1 MLMED
6 TIKEFTNIKG
16 LGEAKAKALADAG
29 FKSVDELANASIEDL
44 TAVEGVGAAL
54 AEKIKAGASEVS
66 SETVEVSEEPV
77 EEPTE
82 EPAAPKATKA
92 VEVGELAMD
101 DESKRLFKVRKVL
114 KAKKPHFNRT
124 DAHKYKRLD
133 SNWRRPRGLQGKQ
146 RKHIKAKGALAQ
158 AGYGSPVAVK
168 GLHPSGYADV
178 LVRNV
183 GDIDAIDAT
192 IEAIRIARTV
202 GAKKK
207 AVIEEKAAEL
217 GIKVLNPTRGE

>member
-1 MLMED
+1 MED

-44 TAVEGVGAAL
+44 TAVEGVGEAL
-54 AEKIKAGASEVS
+54 ANKIKARVLELS
-66 SETVEVSEEPV
+66 SETVEEPEESA
-77 EEPTE
+77 EKT
-82 EPAAPKATKA
+82 AAPKATKA

>member
-44 TAVEGVGAAL
+44 TAVEGVGEAL
-54 AEKIKAGASEVS
+54 ANKIKAGVLELS
-66 SETVEVSEEPV
+66 SETVEELEESA
-77 EEPTE
+77 EK
-82 EPAAPKATKA
+82 PAVPKATKA

>member
-16 LGEAKAKALADAG
+16 LGEAKARALVDAG
-29 FKSVDELANASIEDL
+29 FKSVGELANASIEDL
-44 TAVEGVGAAL
+44 TAVEGVGEAL
-54 AEKIKAGASEVS
+54 ANKIKAGVSELS
-66 SETVEVSEEPV
+66 SETTEVSEEST

-82 EPAAPKATKA
+82 SKVTKA
-92 VEVGELAMD
+92 VEVSKLAMD

-114 KAKKPHFNRT
+114 KGKKPHFNRT

-158 AGYGSPVAVK
+158 TGYGSPVAVK

-183 GDIDAIDAT
+183 GDVDAIDAT

-207 AVIEEKAAEL
+207 AVIEEKAAQL

>member
-44 TAVEGVGAAL
+44 TAVEGVGEAL
-54 AEKIKAGASEVS
+54 ANKIKAGVLELS
-66 SETVEVSEEPV
+66 SETVEEPEESA
-77 EEPTE
+77 EK
-82 EPAAPKATKA
+82 PAVPKATKA

>member
-1 MLMED
+1 MED

-16 LGEAKAKALADAG
+16 LGEAKARALADAG
-29 FKSVDELANASIEDL
+29 FKSVDELANASTKDL
-44 TAVEGVGAAL
+44 TAVEGIGEAL
-54 AEKIKAGASEVS
+54 ANKIKAGALELS
-66 SETVEVSEEPV
+66 SETVEVSEEPT
-77 EEPTE
+77 EEPT
-82 EPAAPKATKA
+82 ATKATKA
-92 VEVGELAMD
+92 VEVSELVMD
-101 DESKRLFKVRKVL
+101 EESKRLFKLRKVL
-114 KAKKPHFNRT
+114 KGKKPHFNRT
-124 DAHKYKRLD
+124 DSHKYKRLD

-158 AGYGSPVAVK
+158 VGYGSPVAVK
-168 GLHPSGYADV
+168 GLHPSGYADI

-183 GDIDAIDAT
+183 GDVDAIDAT

-207 AVIEEKAAEL
+207 AAIEEKAAEL

>member
-1 MLMED
+1 MED

-44 TAVEGVGAAL
+44 TAVEGVGEAL
-54 AEKIKAGASEVS
+54 ANKIKAGVLELS
-66 SETVEVSEEPV
+66 SETVEELEESA
-77 EEPTE
+77 EK
-82 EPAAPKATKA
+82 PAVPKATKA
-92 VEVGELAMD
+92 VEVGELVMD

-124 DAHKYKRLD
+124 DSHKYKRLD

>member
-16 LGEAKAKALADAG
+16 LGEAKARALADAG

-44 TAVEGVGAAL
+44 TAVEGVGEAL
-54 AEKIKAGASEVS
+54 ANKIKAGVLELS
-66 SETVEVSEEPV
+66 SETVEEPEESA
-77 EEPTE
+77 EK
-82 EPAAPKATKA
+82 PAAPKVTKA

>member
-44 TAVEGVGAAL
+44 TAVEGVGEAL
-54 AEKIKAGASEVS
+54 ANKIKAGVLELS
-66 SETVEVSEEPV
+66 SETVEEP
-77 EEPTE
+77 EKSAEK
-82 EPAAPKATKA
+82 PAAPKATKA

-114 KAKKPHFNRT
+114 KGKKPHFNRT

>member
-44 TAVEGVGAAL
+44 TAVEGVGEAL
-54 AEKIKAGASEVS
+54 ANKIKAGVLELS
-66 SETVEVSEEPV
+66 SETVEEPEESA
-77 EEPTE
+77 EK
-82 EPAAPKATKA
+82 PAAPKATKA

>member
-1 MLMED
+1 MED

-16 LGEAKAKALADAG
+16 LGEAKARALADAG
-29 FKSVDELANASIEDL
+29 FKSVDELANASIKDL
-44 TAVEGVGAAL
+44 TAAEGVGKAL
-54 AEKIKAGASEVS
+54 AEKIKAGALELS
-66 SETVEVSEEPV
+66 SETVEVSG
-77 EEPTE
+77 EPTE
-82 EPAAPKATKA
+82 EAATKATKA
-92 VEVGELAMD
+92 VEVSELAMD
-101 DESKRLFKVRKVL
+101 EESRRLFKLRKVL
-114 KAKKPHFNRT
+114 KGKKPHFNRT
-124 DAHKYKRLD
+124 DSHKYKRLD

-146 RKHIKAKGALAQ
+146 SKHIKAKGALAQ
-158 AGYGSPVAVK
+158 VGYGSPVAVK
-168 GLHPSGYADV
+168 GLHPSGYADI

-183 GDIDAIDAT
+183 GDVDAIDAT